1 MGFATASREEFS
13 MKMAFLNKKDF
24 WAGMMLTG
32 IGAAAMFI
40 ARDYRFGSALRM
52 GPGFF
57 PTILG
62 GILIAFGVCIM
73 AVGLKSGEKIQ
84 GSLSLRAL
92 IMLPL
97 SLVLFGLLME
107 KAGFIP
113 ALVALV
119 LVSAASGREFKFVE
133 VLLLTALLTVAS
145 AALFIWGLGL
155 PYPLIKGF

>member
-1 MGFATASREEFS
+1 

-24 WAGMMLTG
+24 WAGMMLLG

-57 PTILG
+57 PSILG

-73 AVGLKSGEKIQ
+73 AVGLRSGEKTQ
-84 GSLSLRAL
+84 SSLSLRAL
-92 IMLPL
+92 VMLPL
-97 SLVLFGLLME
+97 SLVLFGVLIE
-107 KAGFIP
+107 KAGFLP
-113 ALVALV
+113 ALAVLV
-119 LVSAASGREFKFVE
+119 FVSAASGREFKFVE

-145 AALFIWGLGL
+145 VALFIWGLGL

>member
-1 MGFATASREEFS
+1 
-13 MKMAFLNKKDF
+13 MKSEVRSNKDF
-24 WAGMMLTG
+24 WAGLMLIA

-40 ARDYRFGSALRM
+40 SRDYRFGSALRM

-57 PTILG
+57 PVILSG
-62 GILIAFGVCIM
+62 VLIVFGVCIM

-84 GSLSLRAL
+84 GRLSLRAL
-92 IMLPL
+92 ILLPL
-97 SLVLFGLLME
+97 SLVLFGVLME
-107 KAGFIP
+107 KAGFLP

-119 LVSAASGREFKFVE
+119 FLSAFSGREFKFVE
-133 VLLLTALLTVAS
+133 VSLLTVLLTVAS

>member
-1 MGFATASREEFS
+1 
-13 MKMAFLNKKDF
+13 MKSEVRGNKDF
-24 WAGMMLTG
+24 WAGLMLIA

-40 ARDYRFGSALRM
+40 SRDYRFGSALRM

-57 PTILG
+57 PVILSG
-62 GILIAFGVCIM
+62 VLIVFGVCIM

-84 GSLSLRAL
+84 GRLSLRAL
-92 IMLPL
+92 ILLPL
-97 SLVLFGLLME
+97 SLVLFGVLME
-107 KAGFIP
+107 KAGFLP

-119 LVSAASGREFKFVE
+119 FLSAFSGREFKFVE
-133 VLLLTALLTVAS
+133 VSLLTVLLTVAS